1 MFPAIPIATALFYLG
16 AIPFKFAFC
25 LKIGAESGF
34 HIGISIFESRFAI
47 RKATQSSE
55 NTFHAPEFLQ
65 KLSFKSAFFSAKR
78 MIRFLLRHLECFH
91 LRGMLSTGDAA
102 MTAWI
107 CGGISAIGYTLRGI
121 TDECVFVECTPD
133 FSTGNFCME
142 LHGMLS
148 IRAGHII
155 IAALL
160 GAFEYGSGRFKSWKN
175 IPSKA

>member
-34 HIGISIFESRFAI
+34 HMGISIFESRFAV
-47 RKATQSSE
+47 RKAMQFSQ
-55 NTFHAPEFLQ
+55 NTFHTPAFLQ
-65 KLSFKSAFFSAKR
+65 NLSFKSAFFSAKR
-78 MIRFLLRHLECFH
+78 MLRFLLRHLECFH

-107 CGGISAIGYTLRGI
+107 CGSISSFGYTLCGI
-121 TDECVFVECTPD
+121 TDQCFSLECTPD